1 MPLARAPKMTDL
13 PPNLAKPHAGQ
24 QGVVEEFRKVLPMGI
39 GCEDDPGDDD
49 LAREGPQGG

>member
-1 MPLARAPKMTDL
+1 MTDL